1 MKTKIHIEDNG
12 ACGATIHI
20 GNEHMFTVGKDFD
33 ELWKNIDEA
42 MICTFG
48 EQARKEYK
56 LGKIHTWL
64 TTLRKI
70 TEWK

>member
-33 ELWKNIDEA
+33 EL
-42 MICTFG
+42 
-48 EQARKEYK
+48 
-56 LGKIHTWL
+56 
-64 TTLRKI
+64 
-70 TEWK
+70 